1 MLVLVHS
8 PTQSVDSPAS
18 SHRPK
23 WSSDLSPTSTEAS
36 LPSESD
42 FLSIGKESFSVAP
55 ETKRLLEARKQVTAN
70 ISNEE
75 ITLTSKAFEFPTPA
89 QRVPPKRIRLTD
101 SPERPSP
108 EYPGAVPPQVP
119 CQTPDQISRQECKKT
134 PKQAPSTPNL
144 QQPRPR
150 APSTPGLV
158 RTASL
163 TKGQPNHGP
172 LKFTQIKPTHAA
184 PTTPDAD
191 ITSPDHSAATALRT
205 AAKTHTEF
213 AHAVN
218 GNPLTSSPPSAAEI
232 SIARQISVSRRQ
244 RQLPVPIIPKTTKQP
259 MQPKLV
265 NVEGVSR
272 HASHKSHHVLVES
285 D

>member
-1 MLVLVHS
+1 MVHS
-8 PTQSVDSPAS
+8 PAQSVDSPAS

-42 FLSIGKESFSVAP
+42 FLSMDKGSFTVAP
-55 ETKRLLEARKQVTAN
+55 ETRRLLEARKQATDTPP
-70 ISNEE
+70 NEE
-75 ITLTSKAFEFPTPA
+75 ITLTSKVFEFPAPT
-89 QRVPPKRIRLTD
+89 QRIPPKRIRLTD
-101 SPERPSP
+101 SSERAFPENPRQDSS
-108 EYPGAVPPQVP
+108 QVSY
-119 CQTPDQISRQECKKT
+119 QSQEKIIEQEPKKT

-144 QQPRPR
+144 HQSRPR
-150 APSTPGLV
+150 APSTPSLV

-163 TKGQPNHGP
+163 TKGQPNQGP
-172 LKFTQIKPTHAA
+172 LKFTQIKPTHAS
-184 PTTPDAD
+184 PPNTEGNV
-191 ITSPDHSAATALRT
+191 TSPPHHNAAIAPSKT
-205 AAKTHTEF
+205 AKTQAEF

-244 RQLPVPIIPKTTKQP
+244 RQLLVPIIPKTTKQP

-265 NVEGVSR
+265 NVECVSR
-272 HASHKSHHVLVES
+272 HASRKSHHVLVES

>member
-1 MLVLVHS
+1 MIHS
-8 PTQSVDSPAS
+8 PAQSVNSPAS

-36 LPSESD
+36 LQSESD
-42 FLSIGKESFSVAP
+42 FLAIDKNSFSVAP
-55 ETKRLLEARKQVTAN
+55 ETRRLLEARKQAITAP
-70 ISNEE
+70 SDEAA
-75 ITLTSKAFEFPTPA
+75 TLTSKVFEFPTQT

-108 EYPGAVPPQVP
+108 DYSSQDSSQVA
-119 CQTPDQISRQECKKT
+119 DQNPYQIPHQGLNAT
-134 PKQAPSTPNL
+134 PKQAPLAPKLPQS
-144 QQPRPR
+144 RPR

-163 TKGQPNHGP
+163 TKGHPNQGP
-172 LKFTQIKPTHAA
+172 LKFTQIKPTHAI
-184 PTTPDAD
+184 PKSSDTS
-191 ITSPDHSAATALRT
+191 ITSPQHNDAVAPSK
-205 AAKTHTEF
+205 AAKTPAEF

-218 GNPLTSSPPSAAEI
+218 GNPLSSSPPSAAEI

-244 RQLPVPIIPKTTKQP
+244 RQLLVPIIPKTTKQP

-272 HASHKSHHVLVES
+272 HASRKSHHVLVES